1 MVSLKAKK
9 RLTYFTMGAYFFME
23 GVEYAVIL
31 PSAWLYIHSRFNA
44 EEYFLGF
51 MLSAFSFSG
60 MFAGPLM
67 GRWADKSR
75 RVKLILLFAVLFEI
89 GGSFMYFVGISKYF
103 LVASRLVAGVGVGGE
118 AVILAEIARFTTE
131 QERTSVISKLVAV
144 RQCGLLLGPGFNFF
158 LTLVNFNIGPFKVDR
173 FSSPGL
179 LMALIWLVM
188 GLLLLFLF
196 TEPGEV
202 FRQVQVMRQVET
214 AYTPLQDDEEEQYT
228 EIPPQT
234 ITYDDVYPD
243 LTCSTTRSPST
254 NPTDI
259 QCTEHVPNGVTTTT
273 TATPNMY
280 GSISNASLSN
290 ISVASYG
297 SVGNES
303 LGSVSIGNSSE
314 LIESAERLMQSD
326 SSGMGD
332 KDRVAQRQN
341 SRSRKLK
348 ELLDSKQQALLPRE
362 ESVADLKDPLSQGRL
377 KFLYDEYIREE
388 IVVLLGLQF
397 ITIFAQ
403 VTLETMLTPLTDKL
417 LHWNELQNSFLYCG
431 AGVEIILIF
440 VLTSWLS
447 RKLEDR
453 YLIAIGGFILTVSNV
468 WYLYFLPSCTPD
480 NPGWTL
486 PGFIVGTIFDVA
498 GLPFLM
504 VCGVSLYSKLT
515 RRETQGLSQG
525 IRRSVTG
532 LGTIMAP
539 LWAGSTVT
547 MLYVGIGVLVALLF
561 ISQMMLWLS
570 FKRLKL
576 PQSPPSSPTT
586 SNHGADATERQP
598 LVA

>member
-9 RLTYFTMGAYFFME
+9 RLTYFTIGTYFFMG

-31 PSAWLYIHSRFNA
+31 PSAWLYLHNRFSA
-44 EEYFLGF
+44 EEYFLGL

-75 RVKLILLFAVLFEI
+75 RVRVILLFAALFEI
-89 GGSFMYFVGISKYF
+89 GGSFMYFIGMSKWF

-131 QERTSVISKLVAV
+131 QERTSVISILIAV

-158 LTLVNFNIGPFKVDR
+158 LSLVDFYIGPFPVDR

-179 LMALIWLVM
+179 LMAFMWVIMELL
-188 GLLLLFLF
+188 LLLLFS
-196 TEPGEV
+196 EPGV
-202 FRQVQVMRQVET
+202 IFRQMRVMNQVET
-214 AYTPLQDDEEEQYT
+214 AYTPLSDEEEEQYT

-234 ITYDDVYPD
+234 VTYDDVYPD
-243 LTCSTTRSPST
+243 LTCNTPASAIPTAIQSTE
-254 NPTDI
+254 
-259 QCTEHVPNGVTTTT
+259 CVPNGGTS

-280 GSISNASLSN
+280 GSIGNASISD

-297 SVGNES
+297 SVGDES
-303 LGSVSIGNSSE
+303 LGTVSIGNSSE

-326 SSGMGD
+326 SSGVSEKG
-332 KDRVAQRQN
+332 KVTSRQN

-348 ELLDSKQQALLPRE
+348 ALLDSKEHSVLPRI
-362 ESVADLKDPLSQGRL
+362 ESVSDVKDPFTEGRL

-447 RKLEDR
+447 RKIEDR
-453 YLIAIGGFILTVSNV
+453 YLIAIGGFILTSANV

-486 PGFIVGTIFDVA
+486 PGFIAGTILDVA
-498 GLPFLM
+498 GLPFLL

-515 RRETQGLSQG
+515 RKETQGLSQG

-532 LGTIMAP
+532 IGTIMAP
-539 LWAGSTVT
+539 LWAGSTIS
-547 MLYVGIGVLVALLF
+547 MLYLNVGVLVAILF
-561 ISQMMLWLS
+561 ISQVMLWLS
-570 FKRLKL
+570 FKRLKP
-576 PQSPPSSPTT
+576 PQSAPSPPPA
-586 SNHGADATERQP
+586 SNPGDIATERQP
-598 LVA
+598 LIG

>member
-9 RLTYFTMGAYFFME
+9 RLTYFTMGAYFFMG

-31 PSAWLYIHSRFNA
+31 PSAWLYIHTRFNA
-44 EEYFLGF
+44 EEYYLGF

-75 RVKLILLFAVLFEI
+75 RVRLILLFAVLFEI
-89 GGSFMYFVGISKYF
+89 GGSFMYFIGISKYF
-103 LVASRLVAGVGVGGE
+103 LIVSRLVAGVGVGGE

-131 QERTSVISKLVAV
+131 QERTSVISKLIAV

-158 LTLVNFNIGPFKVDR
+158 LTLVDFNIGPFKVDR

-179 LMALIWLVM
+179 LMALIWLIM
-188 GLLLLFLF
+188 ELLLLLLF
-196 TEPGEV
+196 TEPGEKCSG
-202 FRQVQVMRQVET
+202 RCRRHT
-214 AYTPLQDDEEEQYT
+214 A
-228 EIPPQT
+228 
-234 ITYDDVYPD
+234 
-243 LTCSTTRSPST
+243 
-254 NPTDI
+254 
-259 QCTEHVPNGVTTTT
+259 

-280 GSISNASLSN
+280 GSIGNASFSN

-297 SVGNES
+297 SLGNES

-332 KDRVAQRQN
+332 KDKVTKRKN

-348 ELLDSKQQALLPRE
+348 GFLDSKEHPVLPRE
-362 ESVADLKDPLSQGRL
+362 ESVTDVKDPFSEGRL

-403 VTLETMLTPLTDKL
+403 VTLETMLTPLTDRL

-440 VLTSWLS
+440 ILTSWLS
-447 RKLEDR
+447 RKIEDR

-468 WYLYFLPSCTPD
+468 WYLYFLPTCTPD

-498 GLPFLM
+498 GLPFLL

-525 IRRSVTG
+525 VRRSVTG

-539 LWAGSTVT
+539 LWAGSTVS
-547 MLYVGIGVLVALLF
+547 MLYVGIGVLVALLL
-561 ISQMMLWLS
+561 ISQIMLWLS
-570 FKRLKL
+570 FKWLKP

-586 SNHGADATERQP
+586 NHEADAAERQP